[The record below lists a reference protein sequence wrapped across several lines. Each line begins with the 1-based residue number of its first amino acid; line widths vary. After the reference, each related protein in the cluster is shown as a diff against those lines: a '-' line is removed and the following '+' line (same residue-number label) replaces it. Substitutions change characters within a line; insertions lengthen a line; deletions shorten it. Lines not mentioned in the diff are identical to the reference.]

1 MPREPPTE
9 SRMNNYESN
18 LDLAALAA
26 ALSKVRAAV
35 VLSHAKP
42 DGDALGSCL
51 AVRRLLAA
59 HGAKAAVVLVGPI
72 DPALRSTTEDE
83 IESIDPK
90 ADEAAVAAAMA
101 AHAEVDAIVV
111 VDTGTFPQIEP
122 LAGWVRDRRERV
134 IGIDHHARGD
144 EAAAALRYVD
154 ASAASTTEILAA
166 LAVEMGVPLT
176 PGGPGSLAEAIFMG
190 LATDT
195 GWFRFPSAG
204 PRQFALASRLLEAGV
219 DKNRL
224 YALLEQQGRPERLEM
239 LGRGL
244 ASMRLVPWGG
254 DRRLRFAVMHLRTED
269 FRATGAAST
278 DVSGLVNEPL
288 SLAGVVASVMLSEPE
303 PGLVR
308 MSFRSAGAAA
318 VAIGSAACDGAAIDV
333 NELASRFGGGGH
345 VAAAGARMATSMD
358 EAISR
363 VTAEIEQGAR
373 SG

>member
-1 MPREPPTE
+1 MSTYR
-9 SRMNNYESN
+9 SN
-18 LDLAALAA
+18 LDLPGLAA
-26 ALSKVRAAV
+26 RLAKVRSAV

-51 AVRRLLAA
+51 AMRRLLR
-59 HGAKAAVVLVGPI
+59 HIGADAAVVLVEPI
-72 DPALRSTTEDE
+72 DPALRSTTADE
-83 IESIDPK
+83 IETIDPK
-90 ADEAAVAAAMA
+90 AGAASVEDAMRR
-101 AHAEVDAIVV
+101 HELVDAIVV

-122 LAGWVRDRRERV
+122 LSDWVRSRHDRV

-144 EAAAALRYVD
+144 ESVAAHRHVD
-154 ASAASTTEILAA
+154 ASAASTTEILAG
-166 LAVEMGVPLT
+166 LAEAMGAPLDG
-176 PGGPGSLAEAIFMG
+176 GGPGSLAEAIFMG

-204 PRQFALASRLLEAGV
+204 AAQFSLASRLLDAGV

-244 ASMRLVPWGG
+244 SSMRLVPWGG
-254 DRRLRFAVMHLRTED
+254 DDRRRVAVMHLDPED
-269 FRATGAAST
+269 FEATGASST

-303 PGLVR
+303 RGLVR

-318 VAIGSAACDGAAIDV
+318 VEPGSAACDGAAIDV

-345 VAAAGARMATSMD
+345 VAAAGARIKAPME
-358 EAISR
+358 EAIAR
-363 VTAEIEQGAR
+363 VVAEIERGVVAR
-373 SG
+373 